1 MSTEGGH
8 EYSVQDYRLA
18 DFKLLLPLGK
28 GVRVLVTEL
37 RVDAFLG
44 HLAREVGSID
54 RVSCQPTTEKR
65 GGEPDPSGR
74 ERSLAQPEGLYDL
87 ILTNNPRVSQHL
99 GPGGILCLFFDHP
112 PEAAPDG
119 LTLIGR
125 WRAYPGWPAFRV
137 LIPDHPA
144 GWRSAV
150 QSFRIFP
157 SRSMAGLSTRILPGL
172 ARWFAPSCGIAIY
185 QRADTGQTQVDN
197 TLSLLD
203 RSLCASQHSEWP
215 GFNPAAWMLVSG
227 RLGEGNPI
235 LAFNMDAKGYPRR
248 LLKASRYAEGQHLA
262 LEAAQLRQ
270 IEEALGPRLGERVIR
285 PTASAQVDGRW
296 TLAYEFVP
304 TSPFHGLRWRLQGRA
319 RFCMTMAEWLAQVG
333 CMTRRQDSIEAIH
346 QHHLQPLDRLLG
358 RKVLPP
364 EAHAMAQAAYQRLER
379 QSERI
384 PTILEHGDLGIYNI
398 RLTAADG
405 SDFRV
410 IDWGSS
416 TFDGMPLGDLAYL
429 LTSAR
434 APTSLA
440 VQCFHRYLQI
450 MGLEVTD
457 AFGLWCCYLS
467 RRWEELDQ
475 IRPVDPNDPTS
486 GGGILLP
493 VHAQVSEYLW
503 EMAHTP

>member
-1 MSTEGGH
+1 MNAEGGH
-8 EYSVQDYRLA
+8 EYSDQDYRLA
-18 DFKLLLPLGK
+18 DFKLLLPLGN

-37 RVDAFLG
+37 QVDAFLG

-54 RVSCQPTTEKR
+54 RVPCQPTIGKGR
-65 GGEPDPSGR
+65 GEPDPSSR

-87 ILTNNPRVSQHL
+87 ILTNNPRASQHL
-99 GPGGILCLFFDHP
+99 RSGGTLCLFFDHP
-112 PEAAPDG
+112 PEASPDG
-119 LTLIGR
+119 LTLTGR

-137 LIPDHPA
+137 LIPDHPV

-150 QSFRIFP
+150 QSFRIFT
-157 SRSMAGLSTRILPGL
+157 SRSMAGLCTRIFPGL
-172 ARWFAPSCGIAIY
+172 ARWFAPSCGIALY
-185 QRADTGQTQVDN
+185 QCADTGQTQIDN

-215 GFNPAAWMLVSG
+215 GFNPDAWMLVSG
-227 RLGEGNPI
+227 RLGEGNPV

-248 LLKASRYAEGQHLA
+248 LLKAARYAEGRHLA

-296 TLAYEFVP
+296 ALAYEFVP

-319 RFCMTMAEWLAQVG
+319 RFCMAMAEWLAQVG
-333 CMTRRQDSIEAIH
+333 CMTRRQDSTEEIH
-346 QHHLQPLDRLLG
+346 QHHLQPLERLLG

-364 EAHAMAQAAYQRLER
+364 EVHEMAQAAYQRLAR

-416 TFDGMPLGDLAYL
+416 TFAGIPLGDLAYL

-434 APTSLA
+434 APLSLA
-440 VQCFHRYLQI
+440 GPCLQRYLQL
-450 MGLEVTD
+450 MELELAD
-457 AFGLWCCYLS
+457 ALGLWFCYLS
-467 RRWEELDQ
+467 RRWEELDR
-475 IRPVDPNDPTS
+475 IRPVDPLDPTS
-486 GGGILLP
+486 GGGILLS
-493 VHAQVSEYLW
+493 VHARVVDYLQ
-503 EMAHTP
+503 AIASP